1 MLRTAADF
9 HADDPVSLQEAA
21 DVLLRGLVKA
31 ATLRAAASRGDLMVE
46 KLGKRIVTTP
56 ADIERWRQKCRD
68 KVKAQGFICSQSS
81 MTNLDMSGHQP
92 GLSETEIAKLSQDAA
107 LARVKKLKESSRNI
121 SPPNTNQP
129 AASVHYLPSGS
140 QT

>member
-1 MLRTAADF
+1 MPRTAADF
-9 HADDPVSLQEAA
+9 EPDAPLSLQEAA

-31 ATLRAAASRGDLMVE
+31 ATLRAAASRGELVVE

-56 ADIERWRQKCRD
+56 ADIERWRQSCRD
-68 KVKAQGFICSQSS
+68 KVKAPGFTYSQSN
-81 MTNLDMSGHQP
+81 MTNLDMCDRPP
-92 GLSETEIAKLSQDAA
+92 GLSETEAARLSQDAA

-121 SPPNTNQP
+121 SPPNTSQP
-129 AASVHYLPSGS
+129 AASVHYLPLGS